1 MPPPMDT
8 ERRSPGISLARLLA
22 GATVAALVV
31 QFLLGMQA
39 NLYVHTSPI
48 EASHGSGG
56 MMGGMMPAM
65 SQAMSGAST
74 LMLHMMLGWLLVILA
89 LASLLGAAVVRNRPA
104 TVLAAVGLG
113 GILLAG
119 YGGLQFMVTGHD
131 GYSFLMATG
140 FIVAVAAYFWEAY
153 ELH

>member
-1 MPPPMDT
+1 MDT
-8 ERRSPGISLARLLA
+8 ERPAPSISLARLLA

-31 QFLLGMQA
+31 QFLLGMQV
-39 NLYVHTSPI
+39 NLYVHTFSI
-48 EASHGSGG
+48 EGTGGSGG
-56 MMGGMMPAM
+56 MMGGGMMRAM
-65 SQAMSGAST
+65 SRAMSGSST